1 MNFQIEKI
9 QRPSP
14 YINNGAYCKILI
26 LDCDQVVSI
35 GDAINQIVQTIT
47 IKKKLPVQ
55 YDALFESIDFELNY
69 EFNNNGDEY
78 TANLKFDLPYNSPAT
93 QNKIETMLRKPIGII
108 AKDRQGRN
116 RLIVH
121 DDWALLRLVKKTE
134 KRNPDS
140 ISLEFEGKWHHAPYY
155 LDENFKF
162 LFQYS
167 PIISLDNNTILE
179 NKTIGTYIG
188 ALSFTVGGD
197 DLTNDVVFSLKS
209 GISDNT
215 KFYLDGNWLRNN
227 FVFDYETKNSYTIT
241 IVVSAEGIYEE
252 KIFTINIVDAAEGI
266 GDMII
271 EDTFIIS

>member
-1 MNFQIEKI
+1 
-9 QRPSP
+9 
-14 YINNGAYCKILI
+14 
-26 LDCDQVVSI
+26 VSI

-215 KFYLDGNWLRNN
+215 KFYLDGNLLRSN

-241 IVVSAEGIYEE
+241 IVVSAMGIYEE
-252 KIFTINIVDAAEGI
+252 QIFTINIVDAAEGI